1 MRIEDAGGQAQERM
15 DVDLLEQ
22 FPADGL
28 PCPAFKQHI
37 VRQYDRRAAML
48 LEDGEDVLEKIEL
61 FVAEIVAIDDERLPF
76 WHNDGIC
83 PEGKRT

>member
-1 MRIEDAGGQAQERM
+1 M

-28 PCPAFKQHI
+28 ARAAFKEHVFGQN
-37 VRQYDRRAAML
+37 DGGATML
-48 LEDGEDVLEKIEL
+48 LEDCEDVLEKIEL
-61 FVAEIVAIDDERLPF
+61 LVARRGPEVIPVDDERLPF